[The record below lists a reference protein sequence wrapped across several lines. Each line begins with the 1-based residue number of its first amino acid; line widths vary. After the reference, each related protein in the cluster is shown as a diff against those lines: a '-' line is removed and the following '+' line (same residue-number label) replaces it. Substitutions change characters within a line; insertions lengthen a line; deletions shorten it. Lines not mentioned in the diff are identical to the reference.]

1 MKFLPSI
8 FRFGPDWLFANGF
21 ALGFSSSKSSQS
33 TSSST
38 TNQVT
43 DQRAAAS
50 EGSIAAGAGATVNVQ
65 STDPQA
71 FDAIEGI
78 ANQAS
83 VSLTEGFSNSA
94 KALENTA
101 GRALD
106 ANTDVATAALTTG
119 QRNLE
124 TAADLGTTAIGAGV
138 AQTRDALDFGERAL
152 QIATNSANQSQA
164 ATNDLIQRTN
174 EQFTAK
180 LAANAGDA
188 PQAVAQDAIK
198 YGAFALV
205 ALVGV
210 LILFRPTAKAA

>member
-1 MKFLPSI
+1 MNILKLHRLFLPEVFLSA
-8 FRFGPDWLFANGF
+8 FS
-21 ALGFSSSKSSQS
+21 LGFSSSKSSQS

-38 TNQVT
+38 SNQVT
-43 DQRAAAS
+43 DNRVAAS
-50 EGSIAAGAGATVNVQ
+50 EGSVSAGSGANVSIQ
-65 STDPQA
+65 TTDPQA
-71 FDAIEGI
+71 FDAISDI

-101 GRALD
+101 GRALE
-106 ANTDVATAALTTG
+106 ANVDLGTAALDVG

-152 QIATNSANQSQA
+152 QIATASANQNQA
-164 ATNDLIQRTN
+164 TTNDLIQRTN

-188 PQAVAQDAIK
+188 PQQVAQDALK
-198 YGAFALV
+198 YGAIAVV
-205 ALVGV
+205 ALIGAV
-210 LILFRPTAKAA
+210 LLFRPSPKAA